1 MRKVEGCSGSG
12 HPDRNDSTGK
22 CEPKK
27 QLYWSVFE
35 ISVLLKI
42 VA

>member
-1 MRKVEGCSGSG
+1 MRTVEGCPGSG
-12 HPDRNDSTGK
+12 PPDRNDWTGK

-27 QLYWSVFE
+27 QLYWSLFE